1 MTPLLSAMFW
11 LLKGV
16 TRRPSC
22 ESTRHSPAASRLFP
36 AFDMVPWI
44 MMGLALPTG
53 IDLLRQA
60 SAIRARHSAAPFVGF
75 AFARCTFRPKRAAE
89 RHRKP
94 GVSLRVRT
102 ATRHQKRDSTE
113 NESHVRTKT
122 P

>member
-1 MTPLLSAMFW
+1 MRTSGGMPHASACMIWARPIEPVGRDTAVECQMSW

-44 MMGLALPTG
+44 MMGSALPTG

-60 SAIRARHSAAPFVGF
+60 SAIRARHSAAARSAAPFVGF
-75 AFARCTFRPKRAAE
+75 AFARCTFRPVC
-89 RHRKP
+89 
-94 GVSLRVRT
+94 G
-102 ATRHQKRDSTE
+102 
-113 NESHVRTKT
+113 
-122 P
+122 